1 MSRKWEQSHSDQ
13 QIMISNAPRK
23 ISFRSRNTRT
33 TDHANLSF
41 LIPYIS
47 KREPLPYNA
56 WQSIC
61 QVLKTIYAK

>member
-13 QIMISNAPRK
+13 QI
-23 ISFRSRNTRT
+23 RSVYSASKYAFTRWSIPSD
-33 TDHANLSF
+33 TDQANLSF

-47 KREPLPYNA
+47 KREPLLYNT

-61 QVLKTIYAK
+61 QVLIWF